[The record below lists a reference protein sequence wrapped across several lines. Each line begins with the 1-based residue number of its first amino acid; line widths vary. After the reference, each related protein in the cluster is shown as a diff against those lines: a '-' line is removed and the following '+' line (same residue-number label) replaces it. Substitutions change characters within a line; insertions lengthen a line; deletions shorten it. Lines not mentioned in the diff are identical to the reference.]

1 MKRIV
6 ILVLAALLFVA
17 VNIVSTNLLT
27 SARLDLTADRLY
39 SLSDGTRQILRDL
52 KEPVTLKLFFS
63 ESLATPYPALKSYG
77 RRVRDLLEAYASL
90 SNGKL
95 KLKVIDPEPFSP
107 AEDDAVAAGLKAIQT
122 PAGEAL
128 YFGVVGVNA
137 TDAQL
142 VLPYLSPDREEF
154 LEYDVTKLVNDLAT
168 PKKPVVGLISSLP
181 LEYGPGGPMAAAQ
194 GQSAPYAVYQQ
205 LQQSYQVRSL
215 GQVFTAIDP
224 DIDLLVIAHPAELAE
239 AELYAI
245 DQFVL
250 KGGRLIAFVDPN
262 LEAAAYMG
270 QSPMGATPP
279 SSTLGKLMDAWGVTY
294 DDGKIVAD
302 RSLAQ
307 RVAMVS
313 QSGGRVYKDYIAW
326 LALHRGNFAADDVVT
341 AELDDINLASAG
353 ALFAK
358 ASATTKF
365 EPLMTSSAESMM
377 VEAAQVQ
384 YAPDPDELLSKF
396 APDGKAK
403 AIAARVTGPA
413 KSAFAPPSLPKDS
426 GAAAHIAWSK
436 NINVILI
443 ADADMLEDRFWVN
456 VQNFLGQSIAVPI
469 ADNGAFV
476 INAVDNMIG
485 SSALISLRSRGVSQR
500 PFTVVE
506 DIRRR
511 AEAEFLTEE
520 KRLEAKLQET
530 EAKLRELEAGRGDGS
545 QAVLDQT
552 QAQAVE
558 AFRQEMLATRKQL
571 REVQHSLR
579 RDIERLGATVKFIN
593 IAGMPI
599 LLTVIA
605 LIVAALRRR
614 RRERAHAAS

>member
-1 MKRIV
+1 MKRIFV
-6 ILVLAALLFVA
+6 LVLAALLFVA

-39 SLSDGTRQILRDL
+39 SLSDGTRQILGDL
-52 KEPVTLKLFFS
+52 KEPVTLRLFFS
-63 ESLATPYPALKSYG
+63 EDLATPYPALKSYG

-90 SNGKL
+90 SDGKL
-95 KLKVIDPEPFSP
+95 KLQVIDPEPFSP

-122 PAGEAL
+122 PTGEAI
-128 YFGVVGVNA
+128 YFGVVGVDSA
-137 TDAQL
+137 DAQL
-142 VLPYLSPDREEF
+142 ALPYLSPDREEF

-194 GQSAPYAVYQQ
+194 GQSAPYVIYQQ
-205 LQQSYQVRSL
+205 LQQSYQMRSL
-215 GQVFTAIDP
+215 GQVFTAIDA
-224 DIDLLVIAHPAELAE
+224 DVDLLIVAHPAELSD

-279 SSTLGKLMDAWGVTY
+279 SSSLSKLMDAWGVTY
-294 DDGKIVAD
+294 DDQKIIAD
-302 RSLAQ
+302 RGLAQ

-326 LALHRGNFAADDVVT
+326 LALHRGNVAADDVVT

-358 ASATTKF
+358 DGATTKF

-377 VEAAQVQ
+377 IEATQVQ
-384 YAPDPDELLSKF
+384 YAPDPDELLRKF
-396 APDGKAK
+396 APDGKEK
-403 AIAARVTGPA
+403 AIAARLTGPA
-413 KSAFAPPSLPKDS
+413 KSAYSAPPSPKD
-426 GAAAHIAWSK
+426 GAADAHIAWSK
-436 NINVILI
+436 NINVVLI

-530 EAKLRELEAGRGDGS
+530 EKRLHELEAGRGDGN
-545 QAVLDQT
+545 QAVLDKT
-552 QAQAVE
+552 QAEEVE

-593 IAGMPI
+593 IAGVPI
-599 LLTVIA
+599 VLTIVA

-614 RRERAHAAS
+614 RRQRAYAKS